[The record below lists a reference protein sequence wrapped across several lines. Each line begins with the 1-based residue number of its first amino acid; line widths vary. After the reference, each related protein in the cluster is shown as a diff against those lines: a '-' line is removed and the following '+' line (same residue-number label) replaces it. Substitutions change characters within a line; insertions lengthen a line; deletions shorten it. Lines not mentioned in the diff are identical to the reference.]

1 MFSVDMSLGD
11 IETDIDLL
19 KSIASDEKHPLYFS
33 AMQQLNNNSLKDF
46 LCRPEP
52 DLCRPCGPAALCFY
66 IQKPCG
72 LAAPGLSKGNA
83 R

>member
-33 AMQQLNNNSLKDF
+33 AMQRLKEYEN
-46 LCRPEP
+46 L
-52 DLCRPCGPAALCFY
+52 
-66 IQKPCG
+66 
-72 LAAPGLSKGNA
+72 LADAQRSA
-83 R
+83 RNQFAS